1 MTMQGEMSQIQFK
14 INLSHYLNSLPG
26 RYVGDVEVKLNS
38 HAEAIDGS
46 NWPVFC
52 STLLSPGDRA
62 GIQWVKPTAIFKM
75 VRVFIKLSR
84 NREKQE
90 YMVKLLAYLT
100 VCYTPQNGGSS
111 SSADGVLLLNPKLF
125 SPIICLHI

>member
-1 MTMQGEMSQIQFK
+1 MQVEMPQIQFK
-14 INLSHYLNSLPG
+14 INLSQYLNNLPG
-26 RYVGDVEVKLNS
+26 RYVGDVKVKLHS
-38 HAEAIDGS
+38 HAEMIDAS
-46 NWPVFC
+46 MWPVFC

-62 GIQWVKPTAIFKM
+62 GIQWVQPTAIFKI
-75 VRVFIKLSR
+75 VHVFIKLSR

-90 YMVKLLAYLT
+90 YMVKLLTYLV
-100 VCYTPQNGGSS
+100 VCFTPQNGGSS